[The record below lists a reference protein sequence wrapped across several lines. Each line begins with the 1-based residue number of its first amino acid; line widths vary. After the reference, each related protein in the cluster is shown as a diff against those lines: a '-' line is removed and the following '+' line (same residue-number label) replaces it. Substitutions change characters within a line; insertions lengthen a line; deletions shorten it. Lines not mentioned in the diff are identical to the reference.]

1 MTSVIW
7 RTIEVGVIPCAE
19 LYSTC
24 LARRRSVSSIAAC
37 IERVTRSAYRIA
49 VPRRLRAARP
59 MVWISEPVDR
69 RKPSLSASRIATS
82 ETSGMSSPSR
92 SRLMPT
98 STSNLPRRRS
108 RMISTRSTV
117 SMSECR

>member
-1 MTSVIW
+1 M
-7 RTIEVGVIPCAE
+7 
-19 LYSTC
+19 
-24 LARRRSVSSIAAC
+24 
-37 IERVTRSAYRIA
+37 SAYRIA
-49 VPRRLRAARP
+49 RPLMLRAARP
-59 MVWISEPVDR
+59 MVWMSELSER

-82 ETSGMSSPSR
+82 DTSGMSRPSR

-108 RMISTRSTV
+108 RMISVRSTV